1 MSAELIVLITGL
13 ALLLVWVLDY
23 LLLETSVI
31 DGLLVT
37 SEEGY

>member
-1 MSAELIVLITGL
+1 MSAELIVLIAGL
-13 ALLLVWVLDY
+13 ALLLVWVLDD